1 MHPKWHAF
9 PKEDKKK
16 KSDFLI
22 QKFAKIHMPP
32 PFFFCQKNSL
42 RKTRKKKKWIFDP
55 KFQKFPKIHPPLFFW
70 RGMSSQ
76 LCLLANV
83 LMIL

>member
-32 PFFFCQKNSL
+32 PFFFV
-42 RKTRKKKKWIFDP
+42 KKIP
-55 KFQKFPKIHPPLFFW
+55 
-70 RGMSSQ
+70 
-76 LCLLANV
+76 
-83 LMIL
+83 